1 MIAGDLTASL
11 ALIALLQTRAAHEA
25 HANGTSRRVRAL
37 LAGTALFLALMP
49 VIGYP
54 LIAPLWVGGTMI
66 ILGERHHLTIA
77 GTAVILP
84 AVAYSLLAGLAYAPH
99 PRGIFGGN

>member
-11 ALIALLQTRAAHEA
+11 ALIALRQTRAAHEA

-49 VIGYP
+49 VIGY
-54 LIAPLWVGGTMI
+54 
-66 ILGERHHLTIA
+66 R
-77 GTAVILP
+77 
-84 AVAYSLLAGLAYAPH
+84 
-99 PRGIFGGN
+99 